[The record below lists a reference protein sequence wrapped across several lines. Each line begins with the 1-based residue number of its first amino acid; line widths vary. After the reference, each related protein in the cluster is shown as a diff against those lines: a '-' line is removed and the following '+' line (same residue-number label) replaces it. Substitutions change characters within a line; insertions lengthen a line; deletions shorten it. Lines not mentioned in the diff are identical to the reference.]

1 MVKPDGVQ
9 RKLVGEVIGRLEKK
23 GLQPVAIKMMQID
36 PELASR
42 HYGEHRGKP
51 FYESLI
57 SFIT

>member
-42 HYGEHRGKP
+42 HYGCLLYTSSIQHG
-51 FYESLI
+51 LCL
-57 SFIT
+57 